1 MKVLHLLASG
11 GTGGI
16 EVLCKNIIERAD
28 WDNRICCLFDE
39 GKIYEE
45 LKHQNKNIFSLK
57 NENRNKKNIV
67 NKLVEYCKK
76 ENIDIVTVH
85 HGGLSCNLIYIML
98 KKRLPNIKYVRY
110 LHGCFD
116 DYSFGN
122 DGNIIKRIL
131 IKKVMQSAFNISDLL
146 IFISKAV
153 KNSFDN
159 NFKIKDK
166 KSVIIYNGIDEK
178 FYEKLLLEKERSRL
192 NNIIFV
198 GRLSYV
204 KGVDL
209 LIDAF
214 NQAQKINS
222 NIRLTIVGDGEE
234 KQKLINKAK
243 QLCLQ
248 NKIYFVGRQ
257 SNVIEWLD
265 KAGIFVYPSI
275 CQEGFGISVVEAMA
289 RGCIPITFNNGGLP
303 EIIED
308 GKSGFLVER
317 MTSTLLAE
325 TILKVLNIKSKGY
338 LIKNA
343 VNTASKFSIV
353 KTVKQLKGEYEKI
366 NKEENYEN

>member
-39 GKIYEE
+39 GKVYEE
-45 LKHQNKNIFSLK
+45 LKNQNRNIFSLK
-57 NENRNKKNIV
+57 NENRNKKAIV

-76 ENIDIVTVH
+76 EDIGIVTVH
-85 HGGLSCNLIYIML
+85 HGGLSCNIIYIML

-116 DYSFGN
+116 KYTFGN

-131 IKKVMQSAFNISDLL
+131 IKKVMQRAFDISDLL

-159 NFKIKDK
+159 NFKINDK
-166 KSVIIYNGIDEK
+166 KSIIIYNGIDEK
-178 FYEKLLLEKERSRL
+178 FYENPLSKRKNKSLK
-192 NNIIFV
+192 NIIFV

-214 NQAQKINS
+214 NQIQKNNS
-222 NIRLTIVGDGEE
+222 DVRLTIVGDGEE
-234 KQKLINKAK
+234 KQNLTNKSK
-243 QLCLQ
+243 QLGIQ
-248 NKIYFVGRQ
+248 DKIYFAGRQ
-257 SNVIEWLD
+257 SNVIDWLD
-265 KAGIFVYPSI
+265 KADIFVYPSI
-275 CQEGFGISVVEAMA
+275 WQEGFGISVVEAMA
-289 RGCIPITFNNGGLP
+289 RGCIPVTFNNGGLP
-303 EIIED
+303 EIIEN
-308 GKSGFLVER
+308 GKNGFFIDRMNSGELANKIIKL
-317 MTSTLLAE
+317 TLMSDNE
-325 TILKVLNIKSKGY
+325 IKKI
-338 LIKNA
+338 IKNA
-343 VNTASKFSIV
+343 IETSKKFSV
-353 KTVKQLKGEYEKI
+353 NFTVLSLKKEYSKLL
-366 NKEENYEN
+366 

>member
-28 WDNRICCLFDE
+28 WDNRICCLLDE

-45 LKHQNKNIFSLK
+45 LKHQNKNVFSLK
-57 NENRNKKNIV
+57 SENRNKKAIV
-67 NKLVEYCKK
+67 NKLVNYCQK
-76 ENIDIVTVH
+76 EKIDIVTVH

-116 DYSFGN
+116 KYSFGN
-122 DGNIIKRIL
+122 DGNIVKRIL
-131 IKKVMQSAFNISDLL
+131 IKKVMQHAFNISDLL

-153 KNSFDN
+153 KTSFDN
-159 NFKIKDK
+159 TFNIKDK
-166 KSVIIYNGIDEK
+166 NSVIIYNGIDEK
-178 FYEKLLLEKERSRL
+178 FYEKPLLKKEKSSF

-214 NQAQKINS
+214 NQIQEINS
-222 NIRLTIVGDGEE
+222 NVKLTIVGDGEE
-234 KQKLINKAK
+234 KQNLMAK
-243 QLCLQ
+243 TTQLGLQ
-248 NKIYFVGRQ
+248 DKIYFAGRQ
-257 SNVIEWLD
+257 SNVIDWLD
-265 KAGIFVYPSI
+265 KADVFVYPSI
-275 CQEGFGISVVEAMA
+275 WQEGFGISVVEAMA

-308 GKSGFLVER
+308 GKNGFLVNK
-317 MTSTLLAE
+317 MTPTVLAD
-325 TILKVLNIKSKGY
+325 TILKVLNIKSRDD
-338 LIKNA
+338 IINNDI
-343 VNTASKFSIV
+343 NTASRFSITNTI
-353 KTVKQLKGEYEKI
+353 KSLKKEYEKI
-366 NKEENYEN
+366 SKREK